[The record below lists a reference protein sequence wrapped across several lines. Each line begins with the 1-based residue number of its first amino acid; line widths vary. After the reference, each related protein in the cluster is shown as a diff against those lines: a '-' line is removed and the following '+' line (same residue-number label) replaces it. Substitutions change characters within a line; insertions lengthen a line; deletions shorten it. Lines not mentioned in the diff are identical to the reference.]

1 MDVFDEGDCSVED
14 LVMPRFLYNEDV
26 SRGTWPHNPLDY
38 GVLMASVFR
47 EQPCA
52 QACNGVEFEHEV
64 KKILEDPRQRYG
76 SVNGRRGGGGGGI
89 NTNRRSKEQLTVSV
103 TVAMAT
109 KSRITWRCKLLPR
122 CECVCNI

>member
-76 SVNGRRGGGGGGI
+76 SVNGRRGGGGDQYQQEIQGATDSICNSSNGNQI
-89 NTNRRSKEQLTVSV
+89 KNYLEMQTTSK
-103 TVAMAT
+103 M
-109 KSRITWRCKLLPR
+109 
-122 CECVCNI
+122 